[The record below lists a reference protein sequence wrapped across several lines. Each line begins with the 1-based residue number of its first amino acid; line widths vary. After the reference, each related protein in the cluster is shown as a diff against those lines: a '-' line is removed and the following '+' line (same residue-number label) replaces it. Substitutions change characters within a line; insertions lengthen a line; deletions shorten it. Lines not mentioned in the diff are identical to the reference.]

1 MNTRSFASLNIACET
16 LKMEIENEWGRSRG
30 ALCYMLTGTTV
41 FVTLK
46 NGNKVYK
53 YESLL
58 VREKYF
64 LFNIPHIH
72 NLLFLLCFK
81 GL

>member
-58 VREKYF
+58 VR
-64 LFNIPHIH
+64 
-72 NLLFLLCFK
+72 CS
-81 GL
+81 GLKSGFIFWKIFSV